1 MKTNSNDS
9 RSSPLINGGAKIMM
23 GRNRAGELANLGSR
37 LVHLGQMLQ
46 DDQTKIGELMR
57 LAQECRFNLN
67 LHVAAE
73 SE

>member
-1 MKTNSNDS
+1 MNTRITNG
-9 RSSPLINGGAKIMM
+9 SSMHV

-37 LVHLGQMLQ
+37 LVRLGQMLQ

-67 LHVAAE
+67 LHVATE
-73 SE
+73 SEGRGDE

>member
-1 MKTNSNDS
+1 M
-9 RSSPLINGGAKIMM
+9 SSGARVVT

-37 LVHLGQMLQ
+37 LVRLGQMLQ

-73 SE
+73 SGGDHD